1 MNREINKI
9 FSMPV
14 KISDFRISPNFKSSK
29 WNELDLRA
37 KDSLDWKVAVDIFED
52 RIEGRFLK
60 QIEILANKSDRKI
73 REFSGFAIMA
83 LDCLLIE
90 TLQQF
95 HRGSKRTGKDQDD
108 VMFHDFFQRAPE
120 FSTYFDTL
128 AKSNVFYNQIRCGIL
143 HQAQTKKKSAIH
155 IRYGSP
161 LASWVDIVDP
171 SQGISIN
178 RLLFHKAVLGVYASY
193 IAQLRGNNHLNLR
206 RKFEKKMNMIA
217 SQS

>member
-1 MNREINKI
+1 
-9 FSMPV
+9 MPV

-90 TLQQF
+90 TLQ
-95 HRGSKRTGKDQDD
+95 
-108 VMFHDFFQRAPE
+108 
-120 FSTYFDTL
+120 
-128 AKSNVFYNQIRCGIL
+128 
-143 HQAQTKKKSAIH
+143 
-155 IRYGSP
+155 
-161 LASWVDIVDP
+161 
-171 SQGISIN
+171 
-178 RLLFHKAVLGVYASY
+178 
-193 IAQLRGNNHLNLR
+193 
-206 RKFEKKMNMIA
+206 
-217 SQS
+217 